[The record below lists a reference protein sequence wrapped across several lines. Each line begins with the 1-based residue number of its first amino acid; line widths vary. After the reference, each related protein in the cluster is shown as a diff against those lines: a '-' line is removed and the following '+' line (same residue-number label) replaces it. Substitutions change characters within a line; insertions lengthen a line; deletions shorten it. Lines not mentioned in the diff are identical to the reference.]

1 MPSAPTTA
9 TPGKEATRVLVALA
23 VGLAAGIGAAFATP
37 WEAAVL
43 IGWDTAVL
51 ILLVWIWWQVGRL
64 DAEGTRRVALHEDD
78 SRNATRLLLIV
89 SSVLSLGGVG
99 QALYNSHVASR
110 SGLQIAIFGVGT
122 VAASWALIHTLFM
135 LRYAHLYYSG
145 TPGGIDFSPSHEAP
159 DYGDFAYLAFTV
171 GMTFQVSDTAIT
183 SREIRRTVMR
193 QAMLAY
199 VFGVVI
205 VAMTLN
211 VVASLIG

>member
-1 MPSAPTTA
+1 
-9 TPGKEATRVLVALA
+9 
-23 VGLAAGIGAAFATP
+23 
-37 WEAAVL
+37 
-43 IGWDTAVL
+43 
-51 ILLVWIWWQVGRL
+51 
-64 DAEGTRRVALHEDD
+64 
-78 SRNATRLLLIV
+78 LLIV

-99 QALYNSHVASR
+99 QALYNSHIASR